1 MPKQQHTTRKRGR
14 PKRPKAPAL
23 EALAGRKHLRIL
35 LRHRRRLRKAAD
47 HPNRTLFYDT
57 VLTAHLLAFYNPILR
72 SLRTI
77 EDFSQAPQTRE
88 ELDCERICRSTLSDA
103 HKVLDATLLEAL
115 IRDLQARLPQLPR
128 MDGQLG
134 RLLKHLRIIDGS
146 YFKVAAEVE
155 WALRRRKAWSATID
169 ERFVRLD
176 LQLCCARGVPQC
188 IEINGKGDSEVAAA
202 QRHVERGVIYVAD
215 RGIFSFAWL
224 GAMLSAGAD
233 FVLRIKTSQNTRTI
247 REMPL
252 SDADR
257 AAGVLSDRIV
267 VLEGGP
273 GCSAPQSELREVRIA
288 DPNNPGHVVRLL
300 TNLMDVEAWV
310 LGEVYRH
317 RWQVEL
323 FFRWLKVHARFEHL
337 ISRNRNGILL
347 SFYVAVIG
355 VLLMYL
361 HSGRKPSLYAYNLL
375 CLVGQGYATLADII
389 PILANREREKELA
402 RKRLLKKKLEKQ
414 GR

>member
-1 MPKQQHTTRKRGR
+1 
-14 PKRPKAPAL
+14 
-23 EALAGRKHLRIL
+23 
-35 LRHRRRLRKAAD
+35 
-47 HPNRTLFYDT
+47 
-57 VLTAHLLAFYNPILR
+57 
-72 SLRTI
+72 
-77 EDFSQAPQTRE
+77 
-88 ELDCERICRSTLSDA
+88 
-103 HKVLDATLLEAL
+103 
-115 IRDLQARLPQLPR
+115 
-128 MDGQLG
+128 
-134 RLLKHLRIIDGS
+134 
-146 YFKVAAEVE
+146 
-155 WALRRRKAWSATID
+155 
-169 ERFVRLD
+169 
-176 LQLCCARGVPQC
+176 
-188 IEINGKGDSEVAAA
+188 VAAA
-202 QRHVERGVIYVAD
+202 QRHIQRGVIYVAD

-224 GAMLSAGAD
+224 EDMLQAGAD
-233 FVLRIKTSQNTRTI
+233 FVLRIKTSQKTRTL
-247 REMPL
+247 RDLPL

-267 VLEGGP
+267 VLEGCP
-273 GCSAPQSELREVRIA
+273 GHPAPQSELREVRIA

-300 TNLMDVEAWV
+300 TNLMDVEGWV

-317 RWQVEL
+317 RWQIEL
-323 FFRWLKVHARFEHL
+323 FFRWLKVHAHFRHL
-337 ISRNRNGILL
+337 ISQNRNGILL

>member
-1 MPKQQHTTRKRGR
+1 MAKAQPTGRKRGR
-14 PKRPKAPAL
+14 PKRAKPPAL
-23 EALAGRKHLRIL
+23 EALAGRKHLATL
-35 LRHRRRLRKAAD
+35 LRHRRRLRKAHD

-77 EDFSQAPQTRE
+77 EDFSQAPQTQQ
-88 ELDCERICRSTLSDA
+88 ELDCQKICRSTLSDA

-115 IRDLQARLPQLPR
+115 IQDLQARLPQLPR

-134 RLLKHLRIIDGS
+134 RLLKHLRLIDGS

-155 WALRRRKAWSATID
+155 WALRRRKTWSETTD

-176 LQLCCARGVPQC
+176 LQLCCVSGVPQC
-188 IEINGKGDSEVAAA
+188 VQINGKGTSEVAAA
-202 QRHVERGVIYVAD
+202 QRHIERGAIYVAD

-224 GAMLSAGAD
+224 GAMLLGGAD
-233 FVLRIKTSQNTRTI
+233 FVLRIKTSQNTRTV
-247 REMPL
+247 RELPL

-257 AAGVLSDRIV
+257 AAGVLSDRLV

-273 GCSAPQSELREVRIA
+273 GRSAPQSELREVRIA
-288 DPNNPGHVVRLL
+288 DSNNPGHVVRLL
-300 TNLMDVEAWV
+300 TNLLDVEAWT

-317 RWQVEL
+317 RWQIEL
-323 FFRWLKVHARFEHL
+323 FFRWLKVHAHFRHM
-337 ISRNRNGILL
+337 ISHDRNGILM

-355 VLLMYL
+355 VLLLYL
-361 HSGRKPSLYAYNLL
+361 HSGRKPSLYAYNML
-375 CLVGQGYATLADII
+375 CLVAQGSATLADIV
-389 PILANREREKELA
+389 PILEAREREKELA
-402 RKRLLKKKLEKQ
+402 RKRLLRKKLEKQ
-414 GR
+414 GL